1 MNDGAVVNE
10 DDDTAWIYTMLTI
23 DVLKKNHLKK
33 KKKNCMSQ
41 DYVSFSLSSVR
52 YWLFRFSSCPYT
64 LTRFVSCSA

>member
-33 KKKNCMSQ
+33 KKKKLH
-41 DYVSFSLSSVR
+41 VTGLRF
-52 YWLFRFSSCPYT
+52 LFP
-64 LTRFVSCSA
+64 L